1 MKSKSKSLTPHRHLR
16 LSNLCEPSCDLPGRC
31 QRVRESGCV
40 MRDGVSEHKP
50 INRVSCQRTCTGRR
64 TYSHGWRS
72 RLCLCRRREPQ
83 KAPCYDGCLI
93 RKARPSASRS
103 MQLRGI
109 ALSLGFFPVM
119 PHGHWRGGCRLL
131 GGVHSASA
139 RGERIK
145 RRRINDV

>member
-1 MKSKSKSLTPHRHLR
+1 M
-16 LSNLCEPSCDLPGRC
+16 SNLFEPSCDLLVRC

-50 INRVSCQRTCTGRR
+50 SNRVACQRTCTGRR

-72 RLCLCRRREPQ
+72 RLCLRGRRERQ
-83 KAPCYDGCLI
+83 KEGCYAGDDYLI

-103 MQLRGI
+103 IQLCGRGSPMSCALVHI

-119 PHGHWRGGCRLL
+119 PHGHWRGGCRLF
-131 GGVHSASA
+131 GCVRSA
-139 RGERIK
+139 RAWK
-145 RRRINDV
+145 QTA